1 MKKTVIAY
9 WTIVVA
15 AGIVAGVFAA
25 HLEKYEAITGN
36 LEKTKTL
43 PFQRPATEAI
53 ECSKDMGK
61 AAPELTAVVFSFN
74 PYFPQIRPQI

>member
-53 ECSKDMGK
+53 ECSKDMRK
-61 AAPELTAVVFSFN
+61 AALLTH
-74 PYFPQIRPQI
+74 FPDSNSSKYSLPRRPHN

>member
-36 LEKTKTL
+36 LEKNQNIAFSKT
-43 PFQRPATEAI
+43 R
-53 ECSKDMGK
+53 
-61 AAPELTAVVFSFN
+61 N
-74 PYFPQIRPQI
+74 